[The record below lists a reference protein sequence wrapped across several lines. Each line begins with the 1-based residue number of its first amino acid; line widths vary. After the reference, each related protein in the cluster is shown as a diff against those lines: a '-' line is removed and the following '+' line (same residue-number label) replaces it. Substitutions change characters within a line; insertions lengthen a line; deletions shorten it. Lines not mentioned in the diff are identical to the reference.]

1 MRNALKARIENLDW
15 MSDET
20 KQKAIE
26 KWDTFLPKI
35 GYPDKWR
42 DWTGLTIAPDNYFAN
57 VEAAAQVQL
66 RLRHRQD
73 RQADR
78 PHANGA

>member
-20 KQKAIE
+20 KQKALE
-26 KWDTFLPKI
+26 KWAKFLPKI

-42 DWTGLTIAPDNYFAN
+42 DWSGLEITPDDYFAN
-57 VEAAAQVQL
+57 VLAARKFNYDYDIAA
-66 RLRHRQD
+66 RS
-73 RQADR
+73 ASR
-78 PHANGA
+78 PTATSGA